1 MAPCSCHEANEH
13 HVPVAIGPRGIGWP
27 GLGWPSARAVPAAL
41 CAAQP
46 HRLRPHPG
54 GRALIAPQLAGA
66 HKALHLLGS
75 VQPAYIGVGILLEA
89 GALLAYAQLTRT
101 VLPKDGPSLS
111 TLLRIDLSTMAV
123 SHVLP
128 GGTAAGAGLGY
139 RLLTEKGVSG
149 SDTGFALATQGIGSA
164 VVLNLV
170 LWLALLISIP
180 LRGFIPFM
188 VRLPWSA
195 CCSSPALGPLS
206 SCSPRARRGLTGCC
220 DR

>member
-1 MAPCSCHEANEH
+1 MSTTS
-13 HVPVAIGPRGIGWP
+13 RWP
-27 GLGWPSARAVPAAL
+27 LGHGGSGGQGSGGHRRERFLPPSVRRSLIAFAL
-41 CAAQP
+41 I
-46 HRLRPHPG
+46 LVVEL
-54 GRALIAPQLAGA
+54 LIAPQLAGA

-164 VVLNLV
+164 SGAQPGPVAGLV
-170 LWLALLISIP
+170 DLDPATGLQSPLWYGCPGRRAALRRLWDP
-180 LRGFIPFM
+180 CRPAHQGRG
-188 VRLPWSA
+188 A
-195 CCSSPALGPLS
+195 G
-206 SCSPRARRGLTGCC
+206 
-220 DR
+220 